1 MRKRLRTSILPRP
14 VADARTRAEDW
25 LTAERHGLRAL
36 AALRI
41 ALGVSVLG
49 LLVSNFG
56 NRQTWVGEGSVWAE
70 PLRNAGRFPEVVL
83 LDGVSGDL
91 LTLVY
96 VAVALAALAF
106 TIGRWTKAANVVT
119 LIGFIAITG
128 QNPVLS
134 EPADGLV
141 RIVLLWMVLVRSS
154 TVWSWDSTH
163 DRRDDD
169 AVPSWLGIGLHN
181 VGLVGLSAQVALV
194 YLAAGLDKV
203 ADPAWQRGTALYSTF
218 QLPEY
223 RVFPWLA
230 DLISGSTLLLG
241 LITWTVLFVQL
252 FFVPLLL
259 HRVTRG
265 IVVGLSVALNVFFAI
280 VLAQVLTSLVL
291 IGVTA
296 LFASD
301 QSLGRLGDRVA
312 GSGIGSA
319 TGWWNAGTSSPIAP
333 MPCGSGWE
341 RPSSTGSR
349 SSSFD
354 AEIPASSS
362 TRRAGPRRVRT
373 HLCWQKKEFDDWSGT
388 NSEHARCV
396 FQ

>member
-1 MRKRLRTSILPRP
+1 MRKRLRTSLLPRP
-14 VADARTRAEDW
+14 LADARTRAEHW
-25 LTAERHGLRAL
+25 LTADRHGLRAL

-96 VAVALAALAF
+96 VVVALAALAF

-141 RIVLLWMVLVRSS
+141 RIVLLWMVLVHSS
-154 TVWSWDSTH
+154 AVWSWDSTH
-163 DRRDDD
+163 DRGDNDI
-169 AVPSWLGIGLHN
+169 VPSWLGIGLHN

-265 IVVGLSVALNVFFAI
+265 IVVGLSVVLNVFFAI

-291 IGVTA
+291 IAVTA

-301 QSLGRLGDRVA
+301 QTLGRLGDRVA
-312 GSGIGSA
+312 GVWYRFGDWVVERWYVGA
-319 TGWWNAGTSSPIAP
+319 DRADAVWFRVGTPVVDWFKIVV
-333 MPCGSGWE
+333 
-341 RPSSTGSR
+341 
-349 SSSFD
+349 F
-354 AEIPASSS
+354 
-362 TRRAGPRRVRT
+362 RR
-373 HLCWQKKEFDDWSGT
+373 
-388 NSEHARCV
+388 
-396 FQ
+396 

>member
-1 MRKRLRTSILPRP
+1 MRKRLRTSLLPRP
-14 VADARTRAEDW
+14 LADARMRAEHW

-96 VAVALAALAF
+96 VVVALAALAF

-141 RIVLLWMVLVRSS
+141 RIVLLWMVLVHSS
-154 TVWSWDSTH
+154 AVWSWDSTH
-163 DRRDDD
+163 DRGDDD
-169 AVPSWLGIGLHN
+169 TVPSWLGIGLHN

-265 IVVGLSVALNVFFAI
+265 IVVGS
-280 VLAQVLTSLVL
+280 
-291 IGVTA
+291 
-296 LFASD
+296 
-301 QSLGRLGDRVA
+301 
-312 GSGIGSA
+312 
-319 TGWWNAGTSSPIAP
+319 
-333 MPCGSGWE
+333 E
-341 RPSSTGSR
+341 
-349 SSSFD
+349 
-354 AEIPASSS
+354 
-362 TRRAGPRRVRT
+362 RRAERLLRHRPGAGLDVLGPDRRHGPVR
-373 HLCWQKKEFDDWSGT
+373 
-388 NSEHARCV
+388 V
-396 FQ
+396 